1 MNMSFLKFLPLMS
14 VLVWAACGNGL
25 EEKVVSSYDNGQPAK
40 VRIYNR
46 ENQCVREVDYY
57 DNGMVM
63 MEGEMKDGV
72 RNGEWVSYFLDGK
85 VQSSGFFENDVRTG
99 KSLVYYENG
108 NLWMDGS
115 YKNGKKSG
123 LWIYY
128 DEQGYETFRYDYGE

>member
-14 VLVWAACGNGL
+14 MLVLAACGNGL
-25 EEKVVSSYDNGQPAK
+25 EEKVVSSYDNGKPAK
-40 VRIYNR
+40 VRVYNR

-57 DNGMVM
+57 DNGTVM

-72 RNGEWVSYFLDGK
+72 RNGEWISYFLDGK
-85 VQSSGFFENDVRTG
+85 VQSTGFFENDVRTG

>member
-1 MNMSFLKFLPLMS
+1 MTMSILKFLPLMS
-14 VLVWAACGNGL
+14 VLVLAACGNGL
-25 EEKVVSSYDNGQPAK
+25 EEKVVSSYDNGKPAK
-40 VRIYNR
+40 VRVYNR

-57 DNGMVM
+57 DNGTVM

-72 RNGEWVSYFLDGK
+72 RNGEWISYFLDGK
-85 VQSSGFFENDVRTG
+85 VQSTGFFENDVRTG